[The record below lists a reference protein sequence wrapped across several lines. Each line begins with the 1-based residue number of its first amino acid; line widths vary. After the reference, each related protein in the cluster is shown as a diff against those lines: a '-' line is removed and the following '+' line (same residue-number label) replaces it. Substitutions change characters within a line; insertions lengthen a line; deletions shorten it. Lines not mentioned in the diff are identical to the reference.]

1 MAPCD
6 GLQLKSETTGK
17 KSEAVEIA
25 QPGGG
30 ALARS
35 GKIEWERKRGS
46 CGRSSKGVGAQDQQ
60 PVTLGAW
67 SGELLRMPPFRRT
80 ES

>member
-30 ALARS
+30 ALAKS

-46 CGRSSKGVGAQDQQ
+46 CGRSSKGVGA
-60 PVTLGAW
+60 
-67 SGELLRMPPFRRT
+67 
-80 ES
+80 